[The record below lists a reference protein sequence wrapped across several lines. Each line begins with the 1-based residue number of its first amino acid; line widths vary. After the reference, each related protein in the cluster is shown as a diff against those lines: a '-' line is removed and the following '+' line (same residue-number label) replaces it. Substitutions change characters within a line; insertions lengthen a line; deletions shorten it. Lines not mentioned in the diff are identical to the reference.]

1 MAEIKPS
8 EVDPIINIVTRMYI
22 VVNAVRLGWS
32 VEIQEGQIILS
43 KNSNKLTKTDND
55 TSDLIKE
62 LIKNY

>member
-43 KNSNKLTKTDND
+43 KNSNKLTRTDND